1 VGEPSVEDTVAIL
14 RGLKE
19 RYEVHHG
26 VRIQDAALVGAAMLS
41 DRYVTG
47 RFLPDKAIDLI
58 DEAAS
63 KLRIEI
69 DSMPTELDQ
78 ITRRIR
84 QLEIEKVALEKETD
98 EASKER
104 LERLERE
111 LADLGEQRDGM
122 TAHWQQEKSVIDV
135 IRALKEEQ
143 TARTDEAAR
152 LERDGD
158 LAGAAA
164 IRYGELPDLE
174 RRIEEATENLSKLQ
188 ADTRFLKEEVDAE
201 DIAEV
206 VSRWTGVPVAR
217 LMEGEIQ
224 KLVRL
229 EATLHERVVGQDEAV
244 SAVANAIR
252 RSRAGL
258 SDPNRPIGSFLFLGP
273 TGVGKT
279 ELARALAEYLFD
291 DERAM
296 VRIDMSEYG
305 EKHTVSRLVGA
316 PPGYVGY
323 DEGGQLTEAVRRRP
337 YAVVLLDE
345 LEKAH
350 PDVFN
355 VLLQVLEDGRL
366 TDGQGRTVDFTNAV
380 LIMTSNL
387 KGEPEDWFKPE
398 FINRIDEIVR
408 FRALSEADLAVIVGI
423 QLGRLR
429 DRLAERRLSLVVT
442 PAAEQW
448 LARTGYDPD
457 YGARPLRR
465 VLQRNIEDPLALALL
480 EGKYLDGATV
490 TVDVDDDTVVLR

>member
-1 VGEPSVEDTVAIL
+1 
-14 RGLKE
+14 
-19 RYEVHHG
+19 
-26 VRIQDAALVGAAMLS
+26 
-41 DRYVTG
+41 
-47 RFLPDKAIDLI
+47 
-58 DEAAS
+58 
-63 KLRIEI
+63 
-69 DSMPTELDQ
+69 MPTELDQ

-98 EASKER
+98 EVSQER

-122 TAHWQQEKSVIDV
+122 TAHWQQEKSCIDT
-135 IRALKEEQ
+135 IRALKEQ
-143 TARTDEAAR
+143 HTARTDEAAR

-158 LAGAAA
+158 LAGASA

-201 DIAEV
+201 DVAEV
-206 VSRWTGVPVAR
+206 VSRWTGVPVSR
-217 LMEGEIQ
+217 LMEGEIE

-387 KGEPEDWFKPE
+387 KGEPEDYFKPE

-480 EGKYLDGATV
+480 EGRYLDGATV
-490 TVDVDDDTVVLR
+490 TVDVDDDTIVLR